1 MSGHTRIAVFALLTI
16 VGSGGFASAES
27 LRCQSINGNLNCSGS
42 SGASCQTINGRTV
55 CISGRGDVVQSFGN
69 GTANAHQEWLNR
81 QLPPDLPTDDDSS
94 GD

>member
-1 MSGHTRIAVFALLTI
+1 MSCRTRIAAFALLTV

-69 GTANAHQEWLNR
+69 GTTNTQHDWLNK
-81 QLPPDLPTDDDSS
+81 QIPEDDDQ